1 MNRIRLLIWASFLS
15 LFYNAVILFSVSMNM
30 GWVATRAAGGQ
41 YETFPVGIR
50 IIYFVMAILMGLL
63 IFWLWVHRNGVQE
76 RTGKKFARILSYI
89 FIVST
94 ALQVISRSA
103 DERWN
108 AIPASILAITFW
120 VLSKR
125 HLD

>member
-15 LFYNAVILFSVSMNM
+15 LFYNTVILFSVSMNM
-30 GWVATRAAGGQ
+30 AWVATRAAGGQ
-41 YETFPVGIR
+41 YETFPMGIR
-50 IIYFVMAILMGLL
+50 IIYFAMTILMGLL
-63 IFWLWVHRNGVQE
+63 IFWLWDHRNGVQE
-76 RTGKKFARILSYI
+76 RTGKKFARILTYI

-108 AIPASILAITFW
+108 AIPASILAMTFW
-120 VLSKR
+120 VLSR
-125 HLD
+125 RNSV